1 MSLRVEQL
9 TVGYGERR
17 VVEKLSFELRPGGML
32 ALIGRSGCGKSSV
45 ISAIARLLP
54 KNARVEGRVEL
65 NGQNLFE
72 LDAAALLAVRRRTL
86 AVVFQ
91 EPGLALDPLMRAG
104 KQIAEVAGKERVLP
118 ALLEMDFE
126 EPAVIARSFPHQ
138 LSGGQ
143 RQRVL
148 IAMALARDP
157 SFVLLDE
164 PTAQLDAITRATIL
178 AALLRRTKEKGCAL
192 LFATHDLELAER
204 FCETKV
210 ELS

>member
-1 MSLRVEQL
+1 VSLRVEQL